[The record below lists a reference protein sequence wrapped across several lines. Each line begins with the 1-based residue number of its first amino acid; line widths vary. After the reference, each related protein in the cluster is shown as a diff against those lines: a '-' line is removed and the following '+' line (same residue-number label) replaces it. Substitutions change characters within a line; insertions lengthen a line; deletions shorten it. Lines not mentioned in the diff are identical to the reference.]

1 MDVVPFVLVVVNAAL
16 VAAFC
21 AEMRGMF
28 DVPDE
33 RALELASMVEAPSGR
48 TLSPAFA

>member
-1 MDVVPFVLVVVNAAL
+1 MDAVPFMLVIVNVAL

-21 AEMRGMF
+21 AEMRGVF

-33 RALELASMVEAPSGR
+33 RALELASMAEAPSGR
-48 TLSPAFA
+48 TLSLAFS

>member
-1 MDVVPFVLVVVNAAL
+1 MDVVPFVLVIVNVAL

-28 DVPDE
+28 EVEDDST
-33 RALELASMVEAPSGR
+33 LELASMAGARPGR
-48 TLSPAFA
+48 RLPLAFS